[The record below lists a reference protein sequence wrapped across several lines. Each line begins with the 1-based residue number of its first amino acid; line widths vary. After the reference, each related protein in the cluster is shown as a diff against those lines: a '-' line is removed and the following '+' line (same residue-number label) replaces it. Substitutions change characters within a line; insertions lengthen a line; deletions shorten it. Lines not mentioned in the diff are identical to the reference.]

1 MVYVNAFHLC
11 PSYFDGLGFLQH
23 FFLSGLLKPCL
34 DSTRPQSL
42 DQIEYDKFFVNLFNS
57 GHRLVDIRVQK
68 LDTVSSW
75 RYLYSKGHRGSMRNL
90 MLSMVM
96 IIKALEGNTYNHIS
110 RWMLS
115 QERTPGGGKNWDYD
129 E

>member
-1 MVYVNAFHLC
+1 MSILIRWAGIPATC
-11 PSYFDGLGFLQH
+11 
-23 FFLSGLLKPCL
+23 FLSGLLKPCL